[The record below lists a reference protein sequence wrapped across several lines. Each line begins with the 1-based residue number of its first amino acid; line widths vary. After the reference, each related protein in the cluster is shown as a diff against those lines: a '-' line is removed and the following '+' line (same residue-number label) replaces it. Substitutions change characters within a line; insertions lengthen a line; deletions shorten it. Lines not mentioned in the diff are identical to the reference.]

1 MFDLKCGRYNENA
14 TASICSATC
23 RAFSTMLHLGV
34 LRDHMLYIIHNIKLE
49 NRTTASVNWQL
60 SDIRSA

>member
-1 MFDLKCGRYNENA
+1 MFDLKCGHYNEN
-14 TASICSATC
+14 ASICSATC
-23 RAFSTMLHLGV
+23 RAFSTKIHLGV
-34 LRDHMLYIIHNIKLE
+34 LHDRDHMLYIIHNIKLE